1 MSKIEEA
8 AKAIHYTIS
17 GYKQSIGEPPYC
29 LWNEVSAEI
38 KQMLLNA
45 VCLIQTKLDITPE
58 EIHDYWCDFARQYM
72 PYHPSLVPFKR
83 RGSSLNH
90 HRSQKEV
97 LPCPSPR
104 RRID

>member
-17 GYKQSIGEPPYC
+17 GYIQSIGEPPYC
-29 LWNEVSAEI
+29 LWDEVSADI

-45 VCLIQTKLDITPE
+45 VCLIQTKPNITPE

-72 PYHPSLVPFKR
+72 PHHPSLVPFEDLSRTEKIKDR
-83 RGSSLNH
+83 LVIDTV
-90 HRSQKEV
+90 KAV
-97 LPCPSPR
+97 LFY
-104 RRID
+104 